1 MIGGNPGYVIKDG
14 KKLRCGF
21 TTGSCAAGAAKA
33 AAMMLR
39 GEEPDSVEIDT
50 PAGVLLNLVINGRR
64 MEKDQAVCSII
75 KDAGDDPDVT
85 DGIEIFARVSKR
97 QDGRVLITGGEGI
110 GIITRK
116 GFFGEAGEY
125 AINKVP
131 REMIQR
137 ELKKVDDSGYDVEI
151 FAPAGV
157 EIGKKTFNSNIG
169 IDGGISII
177 GSTGIVEP
185 MSEKALLDTIYLE
198 MDQVKLDHGLDGL
211 LLVPGNHGEK
221 FARKLGY
228 RLPGIKMSNYVG
240 EALQYAYSI
249 GFRSLVLVGHVG
261 KLSKLSI
268 GAFNTHSRVCDTR
281 LEAFVYHLV
290 HMEAPID
297 FIRRIETCLTAEEAL
312 HLCADKGYGDIAK
325 RMENSAQ
332 KRIRTYLKDEDLDV
346 RVVVYSMERGVELC

>member
-1 MIGGNPGYVIKDG
+1 MIYNGLGYVIKDG
-14 KKLRCGF
+14 KKLRCGY

-50 PAGVLLNLVINGRR
+50 PAGVLLNLVMNSRR

-85 DGIEIFARVSKR
+85 DGIEIFARVRKR
-97 QDGRVLITGGEGI
+97 KDGRVVITGGEGI

-116 GFFGEAGEY
+116 GFFGEAGEF

-131 REMIQR
+131 REMIR
-137 ELKKVDDSGYDVEI
+137 SELEKVGDSGYDVEV

-157 EIGKKTFNSNIG
+157 EIGKRTFNENIG
-169 IDGGISII
+169 IEGGISII
-177 GSTGIVEP
+177 GSTGIVQP
-185 MSEKALLDTIYLE
+185 MSEKALLDTIFLE
-198 MDQVKLDHGLDGL
+198 MDQIRLDHGRDGL

-221 FARKLGY
+221 IAREVGIN
-228 RLPGIKMSNYVG
+228 LPSIKISNYVG
-240 EALQYAYSI
+240 ESLQYAYGI
-249 GFRSLVLVGHVG
+249 GFKSLVVLGHVG

-281 LEAFVYHLV
+281 LESFVYHLAL
-290 HMEAPID
+290 MEAPLE
-297 FIRRIETCLTAEEAL
+297 FLKRVEACLTAEEAI
-312 HLCADKGYGDIAK
+312 HLCIDSGFGEIVK
-325 RMENSAQ
+325 RMEESAEE
-332 KRIRTYLKDEDLDV
+332 RVRRYLKAEKVDIKV
-346 RVVVYSMERGVELC
+346 IVYSMERGVNLC

>member
-1 MIGGNPGYVIKDG
+1 MKPYPGYVIKDG

-21 TTGSCAAGAAKA
+21 TTGSCAAGASKA
-33 AAMMLR
+33 AAYMLM
-39 GEEPDSVEIDT
+39 GEEPELVEIDT
-50 PAGVLLNLVINGRR
+50 PSGVVLHLAVNSRKLD
-64 MEKDQAVCSII
+64 KDQAVCSII

-85 DGIEIFARVSKR
+85 DGVEIFARVKR
-97 QDGRVLITGGEGI
+97 RLDGRITITGGQGI
-110 GIITRK
+110 GLITRG

-131 REMIQR
+131 REMIKR
-137 ELKKVDDSGYDVEI
+137 ELRKVDDSGYDVEI

-169 IDGGISII
+169 IEGGISII

-198 MDQVKLDHGLDGL
+198 MEQIKLDHGLGGL

-221 FARKLGY
+221 LARQLGY
-228 RLPGIKMSNYVG
+228 RVPGVKISNYVG
-240 EALQYAYSI
+240 ESIQYAYSI

>member
-50 PAGVLLNLVINGRR
+50 PAGVLLKLVISSRR

-85 DGIEIFARVSKR
+85 DGIEIFARVRKR

-116 GFFGEAGEY
+116 GFFGEVGEY

-131 REMIQR
+131 REMIR
-137 ELKKVDDSGYDVEI
+137 SELKKVGDFGYDVEI
-151 FAPAGV
+151 FAPEGV
-157 EIGKKTFNSNIG
+157 EKGKRTFNENIG
-169 IDGGISII
+169 IQGGISII
-177 GSTGIVEP
+177 GSTGIVQP
-185 MSEKALLDTIYLE
+185 MSEKALLDTIFLE
-198 MDQVKLDHGLDGL
+198 MDQIKLDHGTNGL

-221 FARKLGY
+221 IARKEGIN
-228 RLPGIKMSNYVG
+228 LPSVKMSNYVG
-240 EALQYAYSI
+240 ESIQYAYGI
-249 GFRSLVLVGHVG
+249 GFRSMTILGHVG

-268 GAFNTHSRVCDTR
+268 GAFNTHSRICDIR
-281 LEAFVYHLV
+281 LEAFIYHLAL
-290 HMEAPID
+290 METPIG
-297 FIRRIETCLTAEEAL
+297 FLNQVEKCLTAEEAL
-312 HLCADKGYGDIAK
+312 HLCLDHGYGQVARK
-325 RMENSAQ
+325 MESSAEE
-332 KRIRTYLKDEDLDV
+332 RIRRYLKDDGIEIKV
-346 RVVVYSMERGVELC
+346 TIYSMERGVCPC